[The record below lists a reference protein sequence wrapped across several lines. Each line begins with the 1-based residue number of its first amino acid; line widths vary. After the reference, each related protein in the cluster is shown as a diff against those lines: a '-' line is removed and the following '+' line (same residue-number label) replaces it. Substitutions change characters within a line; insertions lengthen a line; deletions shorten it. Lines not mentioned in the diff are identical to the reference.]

1 MGIIRTFISHS
12 HGDKPRVH
20 DILRRVAPYGARPWI
35 DDQDLQGQAGRSLRE
50 LIPSAIADPAC
61 RSLSLFLSAAS
72 VKSQWVQAEV
82 GAALALIPDGW
93 RIIPIALDA
102 VKDLVLPPA
111 LETALRKRGSRFDTI
126 YLDPTQATFATDY
139 AGAVLHAGGAAD
151 AEDVV
156 LHLGHRDP
164 LWRPNLPAPWR
175 QLPAVDLRLQYPVGN
190 ADFSPTEAEWAEIR
204 DGFAFLRRCLR
215 GVQTLRVTGR
225 APLGAAVIAGRTWDR
240 GTGTVI
246 ESWNGNDSGGE
257 VWKGGGVIVAADWTP
272 SSGTRLP
279 ASTEGNLFAGAT
291 KLTVAFLRRADQ
303 EPATR
308 AWNASRSP
316 EPPLLLV
323 RCPERI
329 NTADEAA
336 AVLSEALGVFSWV
349 RRTCLQVKEIDLV
362 LGMPLALDAL
372 LAHHLRQLGTI
383 HFYDQVISPSSAA
396 YRLAISWS

>member
-12 HGDKPRVH
+12 HDDKSRVH
-20 DILRRVAPYGARPWI
+20 EILRRVAPYGVRPWI
-35 DDQDLQGQAGRSLRE
+35 DDQDLRGQAGGSLRE
-50 LIPSAIADPAC
+50 LIPSAIADRSC
-61 RSLSLFLSAAS
+61 QSLSLFLSAAS
-72 VKSQWVQAEV
+72 VKSRWVLDEV

-102 VKDLVLPPA
+102 VTGLVLPPI
-111 LETALRKRGSRFDTI
+111 LETALRKRGDGFDTI
-126 YLDPTQATFATDY
+126 YLDPTRVAFAADY
-139 AGAVLHAGGAAD
+139 AGAVLHAGGAME

-156 LHLGHRDP
+156 LHLGHREP

-175 QLPAVDLRLQYPVGN
+175 QLPAVDLRLQYPVGTN
-190 ADFSPTEAEWAEIR
+190 DFSPTEAEWAEIR

-215 GVQTLRVTGR
+215 GVQTLRVAGR

-240 GTGTVI
+240 GTGIVI
-246 ESWNGNDSGGE
+246 EGWNGNERDGQI
-257 VWKGGGVIVAADWTP
+257 WTGVGANPAGDWTP
-272 SSGTRLP
+272 RSGTWLP
-279 ASTEGNLFAGAT
+279 ARIEGNLFAGAPR
-291 KLTVAFLRRADQ
+291 LTVAFLRRADQ

-329 NTADEAA
+329 NTANEAT
-336 AVLSEALGVFSWV
+336 AVLNEALGIFSWV
-349 RRTCLQVKEIDLV
+349 RRTCLHVKEIDLV

-372 LAHHLRQLGTI
+372 LAHHLRQVGTI
-383 HFYDQVISPSSAA
+383 HFYDQVIPPSGTA

>member
-12 HGDKPRVH
+12 HDDKPRVH

-35 DDQDLQGQAGRSLRE
+35 DDQDLQGHAGGSLRA
-50 LIPSAIADPAC
+50 LIPSAIADPGC

-72 VKSQWVQAEV
+72 VKSRWVLDEV

-102 VKDLVLPPA
+102 VKDLVLPPV
-111 LETALRKRGSRFDTI
+111 LETALRKRGDGFDTI
-126 YLDPTQATFATDY
+126 YLEPTRAAFAADY
-139 AGAVLHAGGAAD
+139 AGAVLHAGGATE

-164 LWRPNLPAPWR
+164 LWQPTLPAPWR
-175 QLPAVDLRLQYPVGN
+175 QLPAVDLRLQYPVGS
-190 ADFSPTEAEWAEIR
+190 AVFSPADVEWQEIR

-215 GVQTLRVTGR
+215 GVQTLRVAGR
-225 APLGAAVIAGRTWDR
+225 APLGVAVMVGRTWDR
-240 GTGTVI
+240 GTGTVL
-246 ESWNGNDSGGE
+246 EGWNGNERDGE
-257 VWKGGGVIVAADWTP
+257 IWRSVGAIPAAAWTP
-272 SSGTRLP
+272 SSTRLP
-279 ASTEGNLFAGAT
+279 ARIDGNLFAGAT
-291 KLTVAFLRRADQ
+291 QVTVAFLRTADQ

-308 AWNASRSP
+308 AWNASRSS
-316 EPPLLLV
+316 EPPILLV
-323 RCPERI
+323 RCPARI
-329 NTADEAA
+329 STADEAA
-336 AVLSEALGVFSWV
+336 AVLNEALGVFAWI
-349 RRTCLQVKEIDLV
+349 RRTCLQVKEINLI

-383 HFYDQVISPSSAA
+383 HFYDQVLPPSDTA

>member
-12 HGDKPRVH
+12 HDDKPRVH

-35 DDQDLQGQAGRSLRE
+35 DDQDLQGDAGGSLRE
-50 LIPSAIADPAC
+50 LIPSAIADPSC

-72 VKSQWVQAEV
+72 VKSRWVHDEV

-93 RIIPIALDA
+93 RIIPVALDA
-102 VKDLVLPPA
+102 VKDLALPA
-111 LETALRKRGSRFDTI
+111 ILEAALRKRGSDFDTI
-126 YLDPTQATFATDY
+126 YLNPTSATFVTDY
-139 AGAVLHAGGAAD
+139 AAAVLRASGATE

-164 LWRPNLPAPWR
+164 LWRPSLPAQWR
-175 QLPAVDLRLQYPVGN
+175 ELPAVDLRLQYPVGSAN
-190 ADFSPTEAEWAEIR
+190 FSPTEAEWAEIR

-215 GVQTLRVTGR
+215 RVQTLRVTGR

-246 ESWNGNDSGGE
+246 EGWNGNERGGE
-257 VWKGGGVIVAADWTP
+257 IWTGVGAIGSDDWTP
-272 SSGTRLP
+272 SSGRWLP
-279 ASTEGNLFAGAT
+279 ARIEGNPFAGAT
-291 KLTVAFLRRADQ
+291 RLTVAFLRRADQ
-303 EPATR
+303 EPMTR

-329 NTADEAA
+329 STADEAT
-336 AVLSEALGVFSWV
+336 AVLNEALGVLSWV

-362 LGMPLALDAL
+362 LAMPLALDAL
-372 LAHHLRQLGTI
+372 FAHHLRQMGTL
-383 HFYDQVISPSSAA
+383 HFYDQVIPPSDPA

>member
-1 MGIIRTFISHS
+1 MGIIRTFVSHS

-35 DDQDLQGQAGRSLRE
+35 DDQDLQGHAGGSLRE

-72 VKSQWVQAEV
+72 VKSQWVIDEV

-93 RIIPIALDA
+93 RIIPIALDP
-102 VKDLVLPPA
+102 VKDLVLPPI
-111 LETALRKRGSRFDTI
+111 LETGLRKRGSGFDTI
-126 YLDPTQATFATDY
+126 YLDPTKATFAADY
-139 AGAVLHAGGAAD
+139 AGAVLHAGGATE

-156 LHLGHRDP
+156 LYFGHRDP
-164 LWRPNLPAPWR
+164 LWRPKLPAPWR
-175 QLPAVDLRLQYPVGN
+175 QLPVVDLRLQYPIGN
-190 ADFSPTEAEWAEIR
+190 KDFSPTDDEWTEIR
-204 DGFAFLRRCLR
+204 DGLAFLRRCLR
-215 GVQTLRVTGR
+215 SVQTLRVTGL
-225 APLGAAVIAGRTWDR
+225 APLGAAVITGHTWDR
-240 GTGTVI
+240 GTGTAI
-246 ESWNGNDSGGE
+246 EGWNGNESSGE
-257 VWKGGGVIVAADWTP
+257 LWKGVGAVAATDWTP

-279 ASTEGNLFAGAT
+279 ARVEGNLFAGAT

-308 AWNASRSP
+308 DWNASRSP
-316 EPPLLLV
+316 EPPLVLV

-329 NTADEAA
+329 STADEAT
-336 AVLSEALGVFSWV
+336 AVLNEALGVFSWI
-349 RRTCLQVKEIDLV
+349 RRTCPQVKEIDLV

-383 HFYDQVISPSSAA
+383 HFYDQVIPPSGTA